1 MHVVIADTHRK
12 YWTML
17 PALWQVICIAL
28 YCYDVW
34 NFLYKVPIKLLSRLH
49 TSETCND
56 HLRVGEIHSI
66 CSKVLV
72 TTDTHSKVACLM
84 MIGVVGRVMLLNSSL
99 MI

>member
-1 MHVVIADTHRK
+1 MMFGI
-12 YWTML
+12 
-17 PALWQVICIAL
+17 
-28 YCYDVW
+28 
-34 NFLYKVPIKLLSRLH
+34 KVLIKLLSRLH

-56 HLRVGEIHSI
+56 HFRVGEIHSI

-72 TTDTHSKVACLM
+72 STDTHSKVACLT